1 MEKIEIRILRFIKDL
16 CDTIFEYWF
25 VIFGFLWMFNGI
37 TVIFPDKEEPK
48 VQQTQQTQQVQQET
62 KKEDGPKPSF

>member
-16 CDTIFEYWF
+16 CDMILEYWF

-37 TVIFPDKEEPK
+37 TVVFNDKEEPK
-48 VQQTQQTQQVQQET
+48 VQQTQQVQQELET

>member
-16 CDTIFEYWF
+16 LDTIFEYWF

-37 TVIFPDKEEPK
+37 TVIFPNKEEVK
-48 VQQTQQTQQVQQET
+48 VQQSVQQET
-62 KKEDGPKPSF
+62 EVKKEDGPKPSF

>member
-16 CDTIFEYWF
+16 CDTILEYWF

-37 TVIFPDKEEPK
+37 TVIFLDKEEPK
-48 VQQTQQTQQVQQET
+48 VQQEQSV
-62 KKEDGPKPSF
+62 KDVKNEDGPKPSF